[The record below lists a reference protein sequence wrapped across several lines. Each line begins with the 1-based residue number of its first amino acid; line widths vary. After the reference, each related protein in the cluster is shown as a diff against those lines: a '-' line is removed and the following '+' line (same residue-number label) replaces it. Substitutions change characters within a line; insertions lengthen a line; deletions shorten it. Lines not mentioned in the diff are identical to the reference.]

1 MSSKLEE
8 LRRRFQ
14 GQSSKGEE
22 ARVGGVPGEA
32 VKSADVASETERP
45 ELTPIGSP
53 AARTSAMADAVA
65 KIFDQTRGFK
75 PAFGDLAGAIAVL
88 DRLGETTARSFGP
101 LQAFQAHLVYLVAC
115 FEPVQTF
122 QESLRQLA
130 QNFAPARPLHDEVA
144 RLAESLQTEIATL
157 TRMLE
162 PAKDFRERILGLARS
177 FNPVNELLD
186 ELAELQ
192 AALAAGHAA
201 APKQRAASTTRN
213 DLIKAVEQGVV
224 RSDFG
229 EHR

>member
-1 MSSKLEE
+1 MSSKLDD

-14 GQSSKGEE
+14 GQPSKEEE
-22 ARVGGVPGEA
+22 ARMG
-32 VKSADVASETERP
+32 S
-45 ELTPIGSP
+45 SP
-53 AARTSAMADAVA
+53 AEVAKSGEPGPETTRPRLTSITGPSARTSAMAEAVA

-75 PAFGDLAGAIAVL
+75 PAFDELAGAIDVL
-88 DRLGETTARSFGP
+88 DRLGETTARAFGP
-101 LQAFQAHLVYLVAC
+101 LQAFQSHLVYLVAC

-130 QNFAPARPLHDEVA
+130 QNFAPARPLHDEMA
-144 RLAESLQTEIATL
+144 RLTESLQTEIATL
-157 TRMLE
+157 SRMLE

-177 FNPVNELLD
+177 FSQVNGLLD

-192 AALAAGHAA
+192 AALAAAQAA
-201 APKQRAASTTRN
+201 APRQGTPSTVRD

-229 EHR
+229 EDR

>member
-1 MSSKLEE
+1 MSSKIEE

-14 GQSSKGEE
+14 GQPSKEEE
-22 ARVGGVPGEA
+22 ARVGSVPGEA
-32 VKSADVASETERP
+32 GKSAEPASETARP
-45 ELTPIGSP
+45 RLTRISGPP
-53 AARTSAMADAVA
+53 VQASAMADAVA

-75 PAFGDLAGAIAVL
+75 PAFDDLVGAIDVL

-130 QNFAPARPLHDEVA
+130 QNFAPARPLHDEMA
-144 RLAESLQTEIATL
+144 RLTDSLQTEIATL

-177 FNPVNELLD
+177 FNQVNELLD

-192 AALAAGHAA
+192 AALAAGQAA
-201 APKQRAASTTRN
+201 APKQSAASSARD

-229 EHR
+229 EDR

>member
-14 GQSSKGEE
+14 GQPSTGEE
-22 ARVGGVPGEA
+22 ARVGSAPGEA
-32 VKSADVASETERP
+32 VKSAEAASETARP
-45 ELTPIGSP
+45 RLTAISGPP
-53 AARTSAMADAVA
+53 ARASAMADAVA
-65 KIFDQTRGFK
+65 KIFDQTRTFK
-75 PAFGDLAGAIAVL
+75 PAFDDLAGAIDVL

-130 QNFAPARPLHDEVA
+130 QNFAPARPLHDEMA
-144 RLAESLQTEIATL
+144 RLTESLQTEIATL

-177 FNPVNELLD
+177 FNQVNELLE

-192 AALAAGHAA
+192 AALTAGQAA
-201 APKQRAASTTRN
+201 APKQSAASSARD

-229 EHR
+229 EDR